1 MSTAALITWVLT
13 ALLGGFLLLTWI
25 SNGGLSDGRPSR
37 FAPPLILGHAGLAA
51 TGLGVWVWYFISGA
65 SALPWVA
72 VGILVVVASLGA
84 TMFGLWFAAGN
95 LPRGRHAHRP
105 HHAAEDHL
113 PPPAVLI
120 HGAFALTTV
129 TLVVITA
136 VRTI

>member
-13 ALLGGFLLLTWI
+13 ALLGGFLLITWI
-25 SNGGLSDGRPSR
+25 ANGGLADGRPSR

-51 TGLGVWVWYFISGA
+51 TGLAVWVWYFFSGA

-72 VGILVVVASLGA
+72 VGILVVVATLGA

-105 HHAAEDHL
+105 RHAAEDHL
-113 PPPAVLI
+113 PPPAVLV
-120 HGAFALTTV
+120 HGLFAVTTV

-136 VRTI
+136 VQTV